1 MLESKET
8 KEAQARQDRS
18 LVEIIEEESDDYN
31 LSDAISNARGDV
43 LAGTDPYGH
52 LWFREEEVAEVIRNY
67 VEHTAEENKP
77 KEVKGK
83 TDVRK
88 KKKSD

>member
-1 MLESKET
+1 M
-8 KEAQARQDRS
+8 S
-18 LVEIIEEESDDYN
+18 LAKYEKDFRKKGWIVSGDV
-31 LSDAISNARGDV
+31 LTNARGDV